1 MKILL
6 INPPAIN
13 FYHRIGL
20 KLPPLGL
27 AYLASILKEK
37 KHQVKV
43 VDLNVEPL
51 DYRSL
56 PYQDFDLVGISV
68 DTTRYPVSQKIAA
81 AAKRHGVRVVMGG
94 PHAAFFDKEIL
105 TSNTADYVI
114 RGEGEY
120 GMLDLVDAL
129 ENGGEVEKVEGLS
142 YRYDGTWDKN
152 PARPF
157 IQDLDFLPFPGR
169 DLLPLNLYTHNM
181 GKRFSATM
189 VTSRGC
195 PFNCDFCS
203 CSEFSGIKWRT
214 RSVENIL
221 EEMSILYN
229 RYGYRAISFLDDN
242 FTLSPSR
249 VITLCDNI
257 LRRGWD
263 IEWWA
268 FSRIDTVVKNEKMVE
283 LMAKAGLRQ
292 VFIGFE
298 SADQETLDGFGK
310 KLETDNIYKGV
321 EILKRNKIDVWGSFI
336 IGALKE
342 TKEKIKKTIRFSKKI
357 DPAYAQF
364 SILTPYP
371 GTRLYDSVKHRLL
384 TDNWEIFWGGQPVIR
399 LDKVTPK
406 ELQRLIVR
414 AYLSFYLRPKK
425 IFQLGLPYLYEL
437 FWGYKK
443 RKKIP
448 LEKKGED
455 WVPTKQSLVT

>member
-27 AYLASILKEK
+27 AYLASILRDK
-37 KHQVKV
+37 KHSVKI

-51 DYRSL
+51 DYRFL
-56 PYQDFDLVGISV
+56 PYKDFDIVGISV
-68 DTTRYPVSQKIAA
+68 DTTRYPVSRKIAI
-81 AAKRHGVRVVMGG
+81 AAKNHKVKVVMGG
-94 PHAAFFDKEIL
+94 PHAAFFDEEIL
-105 TSNTADYVI
+105 TSESVDYVI
-114 RGEGEY
+114 RGEGEH
-120 GMLDLVDAL
+120 GMLDLVERLDS
-129 ENGGEVEKVEGLS
+129 GGELERVDGLS
-142 YRYDGTWDKN
+142 FRDNGNWFKN
-152 PARPF
+152 PSRSF
-157 IQDLDFLPFPGR
+157 IQDLDSLSFPAR
-169 DLLPLNLYTHNM
+169 ELLPLNLYTHNM

-214 RSVENIL
+214 RSVENII
-221 EEMSILYN
+221 EEISVLYN

-242 FTLSPSR
+242 FTLNPNR
-249 VITLCDNI
+249 VIEFCESI
-257 LRRGWD
+257 LRRGWN

-268 FSRIDTVVKNEKMVE
+268 FSRIDTIIKNEKMVG
-283 LMAKAGLRQ
+283 LMAKAGLKQ

-298 SADQETLDGFGK
+298 SADQNTLDGFGK
-310 KLETDNIYKGV
+310 KLDTGNIFKGV
-321 EILKRNKIDVWGSFI
+321 EILKKNKIDIWGSFI

-342 TKEKIKKTIRFSKKI
+342 SKEMVKKTIRFAKII
-357 DPAYAQF
+357 DPAFAQF

-371 GTRLYDSVKHRLL
+371 GTKLYDSVKNRLL
-384 TDNWEIFWGGQPVIR
+384 TNNWEIFWGGQPVIR
-399 LDKVTPK
+399 LDKITPK

-414 AYLSFYLRPKK
+414 AYLSFYLRPRK

-443 RKKIP
+443 RKRIP
-448 LEKKGED
+448 LEKKGGD
-455 WVPTKQSLVT
+455 WVPTKETLIA

>member
-6 INPPAIN
+6 VNPPAIN

-27 AYLASILKEK
+27 AYLASVLKGK
-37 KHQVKV
+37 GHQVRI
-43 VDLNVEPL
+43 VDLNVEPF
-51 DYRSL
+51 DYLFL

-68 DTTRYPVSQKIAA
+68 DTTRYPISQKIAQMA
-81 AAKRHGVRVVMGG
+81 MKYKVKVVMGG

-105 TSNTADYVI
+105 TSDSADYVI

-120 GMLDLVDAL
+120 GILDLVETL
-129 ENGGEVEKVEGLS
+129 ENGGEIEKVGGLS
-142 YRYDGTWDKN
+142 YKNNGTWDKN
-152 PARPF
+152 PPRPF
-157 IQDLDFLPFPGR
+157 IQNLDFLPFPAR
-169 DLLPLNLYTHNM
+169 DLLPLNLYTLNM
-181 GKRFSATM
+181 GKRYSATM

-214 RSVENIL
+214 RSVENII
-221 EEMSILYN
+221 EEVSVLYN

-242 FTLSPSR
+242 FTLNPHR
-249 VITLCDNI
+249 VIDFCEKI

-268 FSRIDTVVKNEKMVE
+268 FSRIDTIVKNEKMVE
-283 LMAKAGLRQ
+283 LMGKAGLRQ

-298 SADQETLDGFGK
+298 SAEQETLDGFGK
-310 KLETDNIYKGV
+310 KLEAESVFKGV
-321 EILKRNKIDVWGSFI
+321 EILKKNKIDVWGSFI
-336 IGALKE
+336 IGGLEE
-342 TKEKIKKTIRFSKKI
+342 TKEMVKKTIRFAKRL

-371 GTRLYDSVKHRLL
+371 GTKLYDSVKHKLL
-384 TDNWEIFWGGQPVIR
+384 SDNWEIFWGGQPVIR
-399 LDKVTPK
+399 LDKITPK
-406 ELQRLIVR
+406 ELQRLIIR

-425 IFQLGLPYLYEL
+425 LFQLSLPYLYEL

-443 RKKIP
+443 KGKIP
-448 LEKKGED
+448 LEKKGDD
-455 WVPTKQSLVT
+455 WVPTKEILVA